1 MSNAQKLSRP
11 AAPNYRDYEVDLVAW
26 ALDNAALLR
35 AGRLSEV
42 DAQHL
47 AEELEDLGK
56 TERRSLG
63 SHLRVLVTHLLK
75 WQYQPGLR
83 GASWRLSV
91 LNARA
96 AIRDIL
102 ADSPSLVPEAP
113 RQLEAVYQLARD
125 NAIGETGLPE
135 ASFPADCPYTIEQVL
150 FETYWPQ

>member
-1 MSNAQKLSRP
+1 MSNSQKAVRPPRP
-11 AAPNYRDYEVDLVAW
+11 ACRDYEADLVGW
-26 ALDNAALLR
+26 AIDNAALLR
-35 AGRLSEV
+35 AGRLSEI
-42 DAQHL
+42 DAAHL

-56 TERRSLG
+56 SERRSLG

-96 AIRDIL
+96 AIRGIL

-113 RQLEAVYQLARD
+113 RQLEANYHLARA
-125 NAIGETGLPE
+125 NAIGETGLAE
-135 ASFPADCPYTIEQVL
+135 AIFPSTCPYSIEQVL
-150 FETYWPQ
+150 SDGFWPQ

>member
-1 MSNAQKLSRP
+1 MRNIQQPSRSP
-11 AAPNYRDYEVDLVAW
+11 APNYRDYDLDLVAW

-42 DAQHL
+42 DAEHL

-56 TERRSLG
+56 SERRSLG

-96 AIRDIL
+96 AIRGIL
-102 ADSPSLVPEAP
+102 TDSPSLVPEAP
-113 RQLEAVYQLARD
+113 RQLEAIYRLARD

-135 ASFPADCPYTIEQVL
+135 AAFPPNCPYTIEQAL
-150 FETYWPQ
+150 SESYWPQ

>member
-1 MSNAQKLSRP
+1 MSNLQKRVRP

-56 TERRSLG
+56 SERRSLG

-96 AIRDIL
+96 AIRGIL
-102 ADSPSLVPEAP
+102 ADSPSLVPETP
-113 RQLEAVYQLARD
+113 RHLDAVYHLARA

-135 ASFPADCPYTIEQVL
+135 ASFPPDCPYTIEQVL
-150 FETYWPQ
+150 SETFWPQ